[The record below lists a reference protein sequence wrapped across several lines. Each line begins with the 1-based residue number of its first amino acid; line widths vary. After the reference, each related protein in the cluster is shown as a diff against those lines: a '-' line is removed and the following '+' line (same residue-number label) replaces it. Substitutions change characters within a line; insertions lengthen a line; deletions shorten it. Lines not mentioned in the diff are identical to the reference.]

1 MQTPEGLNAL
11 GGSRTAPMSFAG
23 DSESILLQKAEER
36 KLYRRTSEDET
47 LLTRLPPDFLRTE
60 IPAPRTTCGLER
72 FLQLNTPGEL
82 VAESECTEDLAKLQW
97 EAVNKHFHEEILS
110 KPLPSQ
116 DPQFYSEAY
125 ELKVLPLPATMLAS
139 LQIKII
145 VERCEAVEGSMFAR
159 KVTLFHLF
167 TKGPGW
173 RVQRK
178 SPDFLWLRTTL
189 ETQFPG
195 YCLPLLPSKAADVDE
210 VRYIY
215 CKLLNYL
222 AQHEVFSRSEFFQ
235 AFLSEAAHRE
245 FAVTQSEARQLI
257 KPDRVEKMQSPSGLL
272 RCLPDFSPDFTS
284 RTLAYL
290 SACESAL
297 ACVHSQSLSVLSSL
311 QAASNRLLAYANELA
326 ALVAVQSLPE
336 SAAHRGIYEEVE
348 RVVKGWSRYQEEM
361 SGEVRERLK
370 GHFAYRVGEL
380 GAVKC
385 LVKER
390 DEVLKRF
397 YKDEKA
403 LLTRKQKLWDQW
415 ELEEGSISPIAADK
429 SSAFAIML
437 PSESREVETERHL
450 LAFLNFRVREE
461 LDRLL
466 VSGRQLEAK
475 HFTKLARLCDE
486 KSQALSSLWRDATL
500 TLSRYFV

>member
-23 DSESILLQKAEER
+23 DTESVLLQKAEKE
-36 KLYRRTSEDET
+36 KPCRRISEEET
-47 LLTRLPPDFLRTE
+47 MHTHLPPDFLQAELPIQRPPCE
-60 IPAPRTTCGLER
+60 LER
-72 FLQLNTPGEL
+72 FLQLNTPGEAA
-82 VAESECTEDLAKLQW
+82 AESDCTEDLAKLHW

-116 DPQFYSEAY
+116 DPQYYSEAY
-125 ELKVLPLPATMLAS
+125 ELSAQPLPATLLAS
-139 LQIKII
+139 LQLKVV
-145 VERCEAVEGSMFAR
+145 VEKCEVVEGSMFAR
-159 KVTLFHLF
+159 KVTLFHLY

-195 YCLPLLPSKAADVDE
+195 YCLPLLPSKGADMHE
-210 VRYIY
+210 VRYFY

-222 AQHEVFSRSEFFQ
+222 ARSEVFSRSEFFQ
-235 AFLSEAAHRE
+235 AFLSEADHRE
-245 FAVTQSEARQLI
+245 FAVTQSEARQLVR
-257 KPDRVEKMQSPSGLL
+257 PERVEKMQSPSSVL
-272 RCLPDFSPDFTS
+272 RCLPDFSPDFS
-284 RTLAYL
+284 ACTLAYL

-297 ACVHSQSLSVLSSL
+297 ACLHSQSLSVLSSL
-311 QAASNRLLAYANELA
+311 QAASNRLHAYANELA
-326 ALVAVQSLPE
+326 ALVALQTLPE
-336 SAAHRGIYEEVE
+336 TAAHRGIYEEVE
-348 RVVKGWSRYQEEM
+348 KVVQGWSRYQEEM
-361 SGEVRERLK
+361 GCEVSERLK
-370 GHFAYRVGEL
+370 GHFAYRMGEL
-380 GAVKC
+380 GAVKG

-390 DEVLKRF
+390 DEALKRF

-403 LLTRKQKLWDQW
+403 LLTKKQKLWDQW

-437 PSESREVETERHL
+437 PSESKEVEAERHL
-450 LAFLNFRVREE
+450 FAFLNFRVREE
-461 LDRLL
+461 LERLL
-466 VSGRQLEAK
+466 VSGRHLEAK

-500 TLSRYFV
+500 MLSRYFS